1 MNNRNGIA
9 KLLLVASALLA
20 VSVPAAADT
29 PKLNIKTKN
38 GIALEEQKK
47 QQIERLAKQYDLK
60 KLTIT
65 RDIIIEQG
73 VRPHS
78 SPVLTLNGRFL
89 DNDDLALSV
98 YAHEQGHWLLM
109 ERHRAHIRDLYN
121 DLKRAVPGLPTDF
134 PRGSGDERDTYL
146 HLAVILLEWQGMEEL
161 VGAERAR
168 KVMDFKKTDHY
179 TAIYPAVLQHRQD
192 LERILHRYSIQW

>member
-1 MNNRNGIA
+1 MNNRNSTSKA
-9 KLLLVASALLA
+9 LLVAAGLLA
-20 VSVPAAADT
+20 VLVPAAAET
-29 PKLNIKTKN
+29 PKLNIRTKN
-38 GIALEEQKK
+38 GSPIEEQKK

-98 YAHEQGHWLLM
+98 YIHEQGHWLLM
-109 ERHRAHIRDLYN
+109 ERHGAHINDLYN

-134 PRGSGDERDTYL
+134 PQGSGDERGTYI
-146 HLAVILLEWQGMEEL
+146 HLAVILLEWQGMEGL

-168 KVMDFKKTDHY
+168 KVMDFQKTDHY
-179 TAIYPAVLQHRQD
+179 TAIYSAVLEHRQD
-192 LERILHRYSIQW
+192 LEKVLLRYSIKW